1 MAQKKV
7 ETKVYRSIYKQYIIT
22 YPTSEG
28 NTSCLTVENG
38 VYATDSPDQIKAI
51 EKMIATE
58 EARGGEKTILSQEQ
72 WDATYTPDK
81 VIMEGLD
88 IGGETSEALHKKQI
102 EEAVKFALEKG
113 FKIPEVKIFDKKF
126 RGGLTTGVTQAQIN

>member
-7 ETKVYRSIYKQYIIT
+7 ETKVYKSIYKQYIIT
-22 YPTSEG
+22 YPMPNGETG
-28 NTSCLTVENG
+28 CLTMDNGTLITEN
-38 VYATDSPDQIKAI
+38 PEHIRAI
-51 EKMIATE
+51 EKMIAAE